1 MNRGFRFQKQKQR
14 QKTKDEEI
22 IEILEDLEEDL
33 ALMKLTIE
41 KTNKQIDTIKLWEQ
55 QRLNIRK

>member
-33 ALMKLTIE
+33 ALVKLTIE

>member
-1 MNRGFRFQKQKQR
+1 MNKGFRFQKQKQR

-22 IEILEDLEEDL
+22 IEILEDLEQDL

-41 KTNKQIDTIKLWEQ
+41 KTNK
-55 QRLNIRK
+55 